1 MNPRDASV
9 SAADM
14 PRESGMDRWL
24 SGALLGP
31 MGRFAAAVIITAGPW
46 LVTVVAL
53 AIISISMQ
61 PVMGNA
67 AIEDLRLTVVYAF
80 CAAPLAA
87 GPIGAIASRLVRR
100 SVEEGD
106 GTLVSEVF
114 LAAALSSGLIT
125 KALAVLIC
133 LSLGIEPLGIAVSFV
148 FLSVSAAMLWI
159 SFAVLIG
166 LRAFRFLISA
176 FSIGMAIS
184 VICILAAAAQQP
196 SIEFLI
202 WCFTA
207 GVIVCVTLCIAHV
220 NRLHGGARG
229 NLRPAAVALFE
240 EIIRH
245 RHLCLGILL
254 ALCSVWVDKWVF
266 WFGAGGNTSGAGFR
280 HFSAYDSVMF
290 IAHLSIIPS
299 FAAMLL
305 FHDGEIT
312 DAIEDFRRTLRDRST
327 YTTIRQSVDRLGQ
340 TVWQGVFKIVF
351 VQAAVAAGLVLM
363 APLMAR
369 MMTFGFAQF
378 LMLQVG
384 VIAVFLHSI
393 VFLSS
398 TVLILC
404 SRNRTFFYV
413 QLLFFGANLIASVV
427 LYDLLGVSAYAIFIA
442 ALISAAFAFLW
453 AYRALSHYDFLI
465 FVGENDSLYATGGE
479 ARIFAMP
486 PWVVGWIGKLGKI
499 MTRDR
504 KWPD

>member
-1 MNPRDASV
+1 MTLRDT
-9 SAADM
+9 DTT
-14 PRESGMDRWL
+14 GQNGIGWWL
-24 SGALLGP
+24 HGALLGP
-31 MGRFAAAVIITAGPW
+31 IRRFGAAIIITAGPW

-61 PVMGNA
+61 PVLGNA

-80 CAAPLAA
+80 CTAPLAA

-100 SVEEGD
+100 SVEDGD

-114 LAAALSSGLIT
+114 LVAAIGSGLIT
-125 KALAVLIC
+125 QALAVLIC
-133 LSLGIEPLGIAVSFV
+133 MSLGIEPIGIAVSFV
-148 FLSVSAAMLWI
+148 FLSISAAMLWT

-184 VICILAAAAQQP
+184 VICILAAATQQP
-196 SIEFLI
+196 TTEFLI

-207 GVIVCVTLCIAHV
+207 GVTVCVTLCIAHV

-229 NLRPAAVALFE
+229 NLRPAATALFDE
-240 EIIRH
+240 TMRH

-266 WFGAGGNTSGAGFR
+266 WFGADGDTSSAGFR

-312 DAIEDFRRTLRDRST
+312 EAIEDFRRALRDRST
-327 YTTIRQSVDRLGQ
+327 YTTLRQSVDRLGQ

-363 APLMAR
+363 APLLTR
-369 MMTFGFAQF
+369 MMTFSFAQF

-393 VFLSS
+393 VYLSS
-398 TVLILC
+398 AVLILC

-413 QLLFFGANLIASVV
+413 QFLFFGANLVASVV
-427 LYDLLGVSAYAIFIA
+427 LYEWLGVSAYAIFLA
-442 ALISAAFAFLW
+442 ALISAAFAFIW

-465 FVGENDSLYATGGE
+465 FVGENDSLYSTE
-479 ARIFAMP
+479 TELRYFVLP
-486 PWVVGWIGKLGKI
+486 PWVERRVEKLGKI
-499 MTRDR
+499 MAKRRT
-504 KWPD
+504 